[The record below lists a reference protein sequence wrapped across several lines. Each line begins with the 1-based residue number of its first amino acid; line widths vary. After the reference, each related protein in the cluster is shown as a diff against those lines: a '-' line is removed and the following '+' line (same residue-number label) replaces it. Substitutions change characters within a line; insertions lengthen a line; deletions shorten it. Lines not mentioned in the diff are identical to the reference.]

1 MGRLILITLV
11 GYLIGSIPFGLI
23 ATKLVKGVDIRD
35 YGSGNIGA
43 TNAYRVMG
51 FGMGL
56 LVALLDIGKGALAVY
71 IARLY
76 SASYYGEEVALF
88 ILIVG
93 IAAIAGHNLSVF
105 LKFNGGR
112 GVATSVGVLGNLA
125 LIPIV
130 ITALLWI
137 TIILLTKYVS
147 LASITGAVA
156 VPILMLVFS
165 KPMEYFIFCLLVSAF
180 VIYSHKPNIKR
191 LLNGTENKV
200 EWHTTGKYDD

>member
-1 MGRLILITLV
+1 MHKLILITLV

-23 ATKLVKGVDIRD
+23 VTKLVKGVDIREF
-35 YGSGNIGA
+35 GSGNIGA

-56 LVALLDIGKGALAVY
+56 LVALLDIGKGAVAVY
-71 IARLY
+71 IAKLY
-76 SASYYGEEVALF
+76 SVSYYGEEVALF
-88 ILIVG
+88 ILVVG
-93 IAAIAGHNLSVF
+93 IAAIAGHNLSIF

-125 LIPIV
+125 LVPII

-156 VPILMLVFS
+156 VPILMLIFS
-165 KPMEYFIFCLLVSAF
+165 KPTEYVIFCFLISAF

-191 LLNGTENKV
+191 LLNGNENKV

>member
-1 MGRLILITLV
+1 MHKLILITLV

-23 ATKLVKGVDIRD
+23 VTRFVKGVDIREF
-35 YGSGNIGA
+35 GSGNIGA

-56 LVALLDIGKGALAVY
+56 LVALLDIGKGAVAVY
-71 IARLY
+71 IAKLY
-76 SASYYGEEVALF
+76 SVSHYGEEVALF
-88 ILIVG
+88 ILVVG
-93 IAAIAGHNLSVF
+93 IAAIAGHNLSIF
-105 LKFNGGR
+105 LKFKGGR

-125 LIPIV
+125 LLPIV

-137 TIILLTKYVS
+137 TIILITKYVS

-156 VPILMLVFS
+156 VPILMFLFS
-165 KPMEYFIFCLLVSAF
+165 KPTEYVIFCLLISAF
-180 VIYSHKPNIKR
+180 VIYSHRPNIKR
-191 LLNGTENKV
+191 LLNGNENKV